1 MKYNEFV
8 KEIDA
13 EALTNLSKPEI
24 IKHFISRVYL
34 DFETNPINIYVRH
47 LKVVDK

>member
-24 IKHFISRVYL
+24 IKYFISRVYV
-34 DFETNPINIYVRH
+34 DFETKPINIDVKY
-47 LKVVDK
+47 KFQI